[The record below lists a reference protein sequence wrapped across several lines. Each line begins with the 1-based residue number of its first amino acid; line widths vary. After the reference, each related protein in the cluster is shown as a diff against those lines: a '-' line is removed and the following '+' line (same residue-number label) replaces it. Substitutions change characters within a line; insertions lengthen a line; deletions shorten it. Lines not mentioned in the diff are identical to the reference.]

1 MELRELNVMNNDFS
15 VLERIENVRD
25 LKNLR
30 IEELLQLAAEIRQ
43 FIIQNVSKTGGHLG
57 PSLGTVDLTVAL
69 HYFFNS
75 PKDKIIWDVGHQCYA
90 HKILTGRRKRF
101 HTLRQYNGLSGFPTI
116 GESKHDAY
124 GTGHA
129 STSISAALGFA
140 EARDLRKQDY
150 EVIAVIGDGAFTGG
164 NALEAI
170 NQAGSLNTRII
181 IILNDNRMSISKNVG
196 ALSEYTHRI
205 EKTETYKHVKQTI
218 NELIE
223 QGNGLREK
231 LMDLKAH
238 LKEVGTPGLLFE
250 KLGLNYIGPMD
261 GHNIEEMLD
270 SFQKA
275 KRLDGPSLVHLR
287 TIKGKG
293 YSLAV
298 HNKSK
303 FHGVNPFNVE
313 NGEDLESHDR
323 PSFSEVFADT
333 LIHIAEEDDSIV
345 GITAA
350 MPDGTGLSKFKKRF
364 PDRFFDVG
372 IAEQHAVV
380 FAAGL
385 AKQGLKPVCAIYST
399 FLQRAYDAIVHDVA
413 LQELPVIFA
422 IDRAGLVGSD
432 GSTHHGCFDLSY
444 LRHIPNLIVM
454 APKDGDELRHMLFTA
469 TKLGK
474 PVAVRYPR
482 GYCPHGKKKNLQFLN
497 IGKCEVVKEGS
508 MLTIVS
514 IGTVF
519 QDALRASMILGK
531 KGIKTTLINARFVK
545 PLDNDIADY
554 ISRTG
559 KAISIE
565 ENSIRGGFG
574 SAVLELCHENNV
586 NADIR
591 LIGIPDKFIEHGS
604 QDQLRKDCG
613 LHYENIVRIGEALNA
628 ARRLEKE
635 HPDQGH
641 RKLANDSRDE
651 GKGECLSN
659 LNNWTWGSGRSSI

>member
-1 MELRELNVMNNDFS
+1 MTNNDFPLLGR
-15 VLERIENVRD
+15 VENVRD
-25 LKNLR
+25 LKTLR
-30 IEELLQLAAEIRQ
+30 IEELSKLAGEIRQ

-57 PSLGTVDLTVAL
+57 SSLGTVDLTVAL
-69 HYFFNS
+69 HYSFNS

-90 HKILTGRRKRF
+90 HKILTGRKKRF
-101 HTLRQYNGLSGFPTI
+101 HTLRNYKGLSGFPTI

-140 EARDLRKQDY
+140 KARDLREQDY

-170 NQAGSLNTRII
+170 NQAGYLNTRII

-205 EKTETYKHVKQTI
+205 EKTETYKHVKETI

-231 LMDLKAH
+231 LMDLKTH

-250 KLGLNYIGPMD
+250 KLGLNYIGPVD

-270 SFQKA
+270 SFQKS

-293 YSLAV
+293 YPFAV

-313 NGEDLESHDR
+313 NGEDLKCHDR

-333 LIHIAEEDDSIV
+333 IIHIAEQDDSIV

-432 GSTHHGCFDLSY
+432 GATHHGCFDLSY

-454 APKDGDELRHMLFTA
+454 APKDGDELKHMLFTA

-482 GYCPHGKKKNLQFLN
+482 GYCPRVEKKNLQLLT
-497 IGKCEVVKEGS
+497 IGKCEVVREGS

-519 QDALRASMILGK
+519 QEALRASVILGK
-531 KGIKTTLINARFVK
+531 RGIKTTLINARFVK
-545 PLDNDIADY
+545 PLDNDIAHY

-559 KAISIE
+559 KAIVIE
-565 ENSIRGGFG
+565 ENSVKGGFG
-574 SAVLELCHENNV
+574 GAVLELCHENNLK
-586 NADIR
+586 ADIR
-591 LIGIPDKFIEHGS
+591 LIGIPDKFIEQGS

-628 ARRLEKE
+628 ARLLGKE
-635 HPDQGH
+635 RADKGH
-641 RKLANDSRDE
+641 RKPTKVSRE
-651 GKGECLSN
+651 KRREN
-659 LNNWTWGSGRSSI
+659 AFQI

>member
-1 MELRELNVMNNDFS
+1 MELRKLKLPNNHFS
-15 VLERIENVRD
+15 LLERIENVRD

-30 IEELLQLAAEIRQ
+30 AEKLSQVADEIRQ

-57 PSLGTVDLTVAL
+57 PSLGAVDLTVAI
-69 HYFFNS
+69 HFFFNS
-75 PKDKIIWDVGHQCYA
+75 PKDKIIWDVGHQSYA

-101 HTLRQYNGLSGFPTI
+101 HTLRQYKGLSGFPKI
-116 GESKHDAY
+116 GESEHDAY

-150 EVIAVIGDGAFTGG
+150 EVVAVIGDGAALTGG
-164 NALEAI
+164 NALEAF
-170 NQAGSLNTRII
+170 NQAGFLNTKVT
-181 IILNDNRMSISKNVG
+181 IILNDNRMSISQNVG

-205 EKTETYKHVKQTI
+205 EKTEIYKNVKETI
-218 NELIE
+218 NEVIK
-223 QGNGLREK
+223 QGGVLREK
-231 LMDLKAH
+231 LVQLKGY
-238 LKEVGTPGLLFE
+238 LKEVGSPGLLFE
-250 KLGLNYIGPMD
+250 KLGINYIGPVD
-261 GHNIEEMLD
+261 GHNIKKILD

-275 KRLDGPSLVHLR
+275 EKFEGPVLIHLR

-293 YSLAV
+293 YSFAEQ
-298 HNKSK
+298 NKPK
-303 FHGVNPFNVE
+303 FHGISPFNIE
-313 NGEDLESHDR
+313 NGEDLKLHDA

-333 LIHIAEEDDSIV
+333 LIHIAEQDNLII

-350 MPDGTGLSKFKKRF
+350 MPDGTGLSRFKKRF

-399 FLQRAYDAIVHDVA
+399 FLQRAYDAIVHDVC

-422 IDRAGLVGSD
+422 IDRAGLVGDD
-432 GSTHHGCFDLSY
+432 GPTHHGCFDLSY
-444 LRHIPNLIVM
+444 LRHIPNLMVV
-454 APKDGDELRHMLFTA
+454 APKDGEELRHMLFTA
-469 TKLGK
+469 TRLGK
-474 PVAVRYPR
+474 PVAIRYPR
-482 GYCPHGKKKNLQFLN
+482 GRCFNVKKENLRPLD

-519 QDALRASMILGK
+519 QEALKASEILGE
-531 KGIKTTLINARFVK
+531 KGIKATLINARFVK
-545 PLDNDIADY
+545 PLDHSIADY

-559 KAISIE
+559 KAIIIE
-565 ENSIRGGFG
+565 ENSARGGFG
-574 SAVLELCHENNV
+574 SAVLELCHENNLK
-586 NADIR
+586 ADIKF
-591 LIGIPDKFIEHGS
+591 IGIPDKFIEQGS

-613 LHYENIVRIGEALNA
+613 LHYENIVRIGMELHGVGA
-628 ARRLEKE
+628 
-635 HPDQGH
+635 
-641 RKLANDSRDE
+641 
-651 GKGECLSN
+651 
-659 LNNWTWGSGRSSI
+659 